1 MPAGVWPNAGACG
14 ELRLGRGGGR
24 RGRESESETKTI
36 THVALMSQPDSH
48 RDYDRR
54 SLST

>member
-24 RGRESESETKTI
+24 RESESETKTI
-36 THVALMSQPDSH
+36 THVALMSQLDSH